1 MSGLFSPI
9 NKFITAIVADGRLS
23 DMSSILNITQGGQGA
38 EDAEL
43 EGDEEG
49 EGEELTASA
58 LLNIATEFP

>member
-1 MSGLFSPI
+1 
-9 NKFITAIVADGRLS
+9 
-23 DMSSILNITQGGQGA
+23 MSSILNITQGGQGA